1 MASYSTTI
9 KKNAY
14 DGYFNEEVVV
24 DFNLRV
30 DVVVVG
36 LLVIIEFV
44 GWNWSEWAIE
54 VEVIIIKCGLIFMAF
69 HTMKHSFSSWFMGSW
84 THLSAW

>member
-44 GWNWSEWAIE
+44 G
-54 VEVIIIKCGLIFMAF
+54 
-69 HTMKHSFSSWFMGSW
+69 
-84 THLSAW
+84 